1 MLFKAFFF
9 FKAGSLLYEEL
20 QKSAY
25 MPQVQMMI

>member
-1 MLFKAFFF
+1 MLFKAFF